1 MGEMTKNQKREALRA
16 WKQKEKKSY
25 CLEQEEVEELFEYLE
40 EALQAEECDHSL
52 KNTEQ

>member
-52 KNTEQ
+52 KNT

>member
-25 CLEQEEVEELFEYLE
+25 CLEQWYAPRQE
-40 EALQAEECDHSL
+40 DN
-52 KNTEQ
+52 KK